1 MKISIIIAT
10 FNAELRLSRCLDS
23 IISQK
28 TEEIELL
35 IIDGGS
41 VDGTLKLIDS
51 YKGCIDFVLSEKDN
65 GIYDAWN
72 KGLRQAKGEWIM
84 FLGADDQL
92 MPGVLGKYLQFICS
106 IEGKICDY
114 ISARIN
120 YCNADGRLIKVI
132 GKAWKWSEFKDK
144 MTVAH
149 VASLH
154 NRSLFN
160 QVGLFDTSYRIC
172 ADYELLMRKRDKL
185 AATFFSEIVASM
197 ESGGVSFST
206 AAIKETCRICNYHN
220 ENSFL
225 KRCYLFMRKHT
236 EFYFFILKMKLRKLL
251 HFNLYAGL

>member
-1 MKISIIIAT
+1 
-10 FNAELRLSRCLDS
+10 LRLSRCLDS

-51 YKGCIDFVLSEKDN
+51 YKGCIDFVLTEKDN

-72 KGLRQAKGEWIM
+72 KGIRQAKGEWIM

-92 MPGVLGKYLQFICS
+92 MPGALGMYLQFIRS
-106 IEGKICDY
+106 MEGKICDY

-132 GKAWKWSEFKDK
+132 GKAWKWNEFKDK

-185 AATFFSEIVASM
+185 AATFL
-197 ESGGVSFST
+197 VSFSI
-206 AAIKETCRICNYHN
+206 AAIKETCRICNFHN
-220 ENSFL
+220 ENGFL
-225 KRCYLFMRKHT
+225 KRCYLFMRKRA

-251 HFNLYAGL
+251 YFNLYAGL